1 MSCTPLTSDQAAVLD
16 LLAHRR
22 PVPEDLTG
30 TVEELR
36 RWGWVMPATDE
47 LTGTGWAHA
56 GGVGR
61 GVLGT

>member
-1 MSCTPLTSDQAAVLD
+1 MSCTPLTVDQATVLD

-22 PVPEDLTG
+22 PVPEHLTE

-36 RWGWVMPATDE
+36 CWGWVMPGADE

-61 GVLGT
+61 GMLG